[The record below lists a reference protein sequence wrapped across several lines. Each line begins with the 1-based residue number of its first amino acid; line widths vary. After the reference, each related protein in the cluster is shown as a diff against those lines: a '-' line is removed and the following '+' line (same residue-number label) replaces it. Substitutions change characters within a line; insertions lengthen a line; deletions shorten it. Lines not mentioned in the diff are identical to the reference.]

1 MRYLDIREDDQLD
14 EKLLASWIRQAAT
27 IPGWD
32 GGSRRDGGI
41 TL

>member
-1 MRYLDIREDDQLD
+1 VRYLDIREDDELD
-14 EKLLASWIRQAAT
+14 EKRLAKWIKQAAS

-32 GGSRRDGGI
+32 GGSSRSGGV